1 MNRTEIPRDNNV
13 RWEWIKY
20 QLRARGSSL
29 AEVARSLDVSSP
41 AVKNAKLNPY
51 PRVERAI
58 AAVLDLS
65 PWCCGLSAGSTTRIR
80 SGNGPI
86 VRKPSRHMTV
96 SYADPGKITDTLTK
110 RSVKPTRGLEHG
122 PPQRR
127 PHPGHLRCSA
137 ARSRYTR

>member
-58 AAVLDLS
+58 AAVLALS
-65 PWCCGLSAGSTTRIR
+65 PLVLWPERWLDDENPKRQRPNR
-80 SGNGPI
+80 SETLQAY
-86 VRKPSRHMTV
+86 VRHMPSAEENTR
-96 SYADPGKITDTLTK
+96 YADQA
-110 RSVKPTRGLEHG
+110 
-122 PPQRR
+122 QRKADA
-127 PHPGHLRCSA
+127 GA
-137 ARSRYTR
+137 